1 MNSKLMSQRLSIEC
15 SFKLTKYRRLLVS
28 LANLPVKGAL
38 SIEFSS
44 ILMRYQRLLVSL
56 EQILVK
62 LEQILVRLANLL
74 VKEALQCSNNHEIS
88 AFTRE

>member
-28 LANLPVKGAL
+28 F
-38 SIEFSS
+38 ID
-44 ILMRYQRLLVSL
+44 LLVSL

-74 VKEALQCSNNHEIS
+74 VKEALQCSNNHEKS